1 MAIEIFSENSMPSI
15 VWGRHPQEAYDTPYE
30 HEAQRQFLREC
41 DALLREII
49 KRLRPH
55 TLKYHRDEQ
64 SLQKATWLITMDL
77 LASLLDCVALLKE
90 MRHRPV
96 ARVFR
101 DAVEAIDVMR
111 FLHAD
116 SPKAVSALKK
126 WYQNETISH
135 GEIRKLIEAQD
146 GVEAATV
153 RRVFY
158 QELSKFT
165 HRTYRALL
173 HSVSLGRDDLMVH
186 DSHGSGHLVL
196 PQTIAAYMAVLGDI
210 TIQASGSV
218 SFTGLLASDE
228 VAEAW
233 GAALEVHT
241 VPRRFAM
248 QVKPGS
254 PL

>member
-1 MAIEIFSENSMPSI
+1 MPSI
-15 VWGRHPQEAYDTPYE
+15 VWGRHPQEAYDNPYE
-30 HEAQRQFLREC
+30 HEAQLQFLREC

-90 MRHRPV
+90 KRHRPV

-111 FLHAD
+111 YLHVK
-116 SPKAVSALKK
+116 SSKSEVALKK
-126 WYQNETISH
+126 WYANDTISH
-135 GEIRKLIEAQD
+135 GEIRKLIEALD
-146 GVEAATV
+146 GVEAATE

-173 HSVSLGRDDLMVH
+173 HSVSLGRGELMVH
-186 DSHGSGHLVL
+186 DSHGSGFLVL

-210 TIQASGSV
+210 TIQATGSV
-218 SFTGLLASDE
+218 SSTGLLSSYE
-228 VAEAW
+228 VVEVW
-233 GAALEVHT
+233 GVALETHT

-248 QVKPGS
+248 RIKPGS

>member
-1 MAIEIFSENSMPSI
+1 MPSI
-15 VWGRHPQEAYDTPYE
+15 VWGRHPQEAYDNPYE

-64 SLQKATWLITMDL
+64 SLGKATWLITMDL

-90 MRHRPV
+90 ARHRPV

-116 SPKAVSALKK
+116 SPKAKSALKK
-126 WYQNETISH
+126 WYGNETISH
-135 GEIRKLIEAQD
+135 GEIRKLIETLD
-146 GVEAATV
+146 GVEAATE

-196 PQTIAAYMAVLGDI
+196 PETIAAYMAVLGDI

-218 SFTGLLASDE
+218 SSTGLLSIDE
-228 VAEAW
+228 VAGAW
-233 GAALEVHT
+233 GEALEIHT

-248 QVKPGS
+248 RVRPGS
-254 PL
+254 PI

>member
-1 MAIEIFSENSMPSI
+1 MPSI
-15 VWGRHPQEAYDTPYE
+15 VWGRHPQEAYDNPYE

-41 DALLREII
+41 DVLLRELI

-64 SLQKATWLITMDL
+64 SLQKATWLLTMDL

-90 MRHRPV
+90 ARHRPV

-111 FLHAD
+111 FLHSE
-116 SPKAVSALKK
+116 SPKAAPALKK
-126 WYQNETISH
+126 WYGNETITH
-135 GEIRKLIEAQD
+135 GEVRKLIEALD
-146 GVEAATV
+146 GVEAATE

-186 DSHGSGHLVL
+186 DSHGFGHLVL

-218 SFTGLLASDE
+218 SNTGLLSADE
-228 VAEAW
+228 VVDAW
-233 GAALEVHT
+233 GAALESHT

-248 QVKPGS
+248 RVTPGS

>member
-1 MAIEIFSENSMPSI
+1 MPSI
-15 VWGRHPQEAYDTPYE
+15 VWGRHPQEAYDNPYE
-30 HEAQRQFLREC
+30 HDAQRQFLREC
-41 DALLREII
+41 EAMLRELIS
-49 KRLRPH
+49 RLRPH

-64 SLQKATWLITMDL
+64 SLSKATWLITMDL
-77 LASLLDCVALLKE
+77 LASLLDCVTLLGE
-90 MRHRPV
+90 TRHRPV

-111 FLHAD
+111 FLHSGSA
-116 SPKAVSALKK
+116 KAASALRK
-126 WYQNETISH
+126 WYGNETISH
-135 GEIRKLIEAQD
+135 GEVRKLIEQLD
-146 GVEAATV
+146 GAEAANQ

-173 HSVSLGRDDLMVH
+173 HSVSLGRDDLLVH

-196 PQTIAAYMAVLGDI
+196 PQTIAAYMAVLADI
-210 TIQASGSV
+210 TVQASGSV
-218 SFTGLLASDE
+218 SSTGLLSVDE
-228 VAEAW
+228 VVEAW
-233 GAALEVHT
+233 GVALESHT

-248 QVKPGS
+248 RINPGS

>member
-1 MAIEIFSENSMPSI
+1 MPSI
-15 VWGRHPQEAYDTPYE
+15 VWGRHPQEAYDNPYE

-77 LASLLDCVALLKE
+77 LASLLDCAALLKE
-90 MRHRPV
+90 TRHRPV

-111 FLHAD
+111 YLHAE
-116 SPKAVSALKK
+116 SPKAELALKK
-126 WYQNETISH
+126 WYANDTISH
-135 GEIRKLIEAQD
+135 GEIRKLIEALD
-146 GVEAATV
+146 GVEAATE

-173 HSVSLGRDDLMVH
+173 HSVSLGRGELMVH
-186 DSHGSGHLVL
+186 DSHGSGFLVL

-210 TIQASGSV
+210 TIQATGSV
-218 SFTGLLASDE
+218 SSTGLLSSDE
-228 VAEAW
+228 VVEAW
-233 GAALEVHT
+233 GVALETHT

-248 QVKPGS
+248 RVKPGS

>member
-1 MAIEIFSENSMPSI
+1 MAIETIGKNRMPSI
-15 VWGRHPQEAYDTPYE
+15 VWGRHPQEAYDNPYE

-49 KRLRPH
+49 RRLRPH

-77 LASLLDCVALLKE
+77 LASLLDCVELLKDT
-90 MRHRPV
+90 RHRPV

-111 FLHAD
+111 FLHAG
-116 SPKAVSALKK
+116 SPKAESALKK
-126 WYQNETISH
+126 WYRNDTISH
-135 GEIRKLIEAQD
+135 GEIRKLIEELD
-146 GVEAATV
+146 GVEAATH

-228 VAEAW
+228 VVEAW
-233 GAALEVHT
+233 SAALEIHT

-248 QVKPGS
+248 RVKPGS